1 MVAPPPLPT
10 NRNYTTFPGRRERVT
25 NSVSAVFLDLF
36 NLYIRFPSLSLSLS
50 SITVNIIIIFLA
62 SLLFDWSGLMFMVVI
77 HDVSFWIFV
86 IKHPSRRRWTCAF
99 IMEITQHR
107 WRWRVVRLDGLRLGG
122 TRSHTCWFIW
132 FVFSKGSATQIYFL
146 FFLLFPCFIFPFF
159 LLR

>member
-122 TRSHTCWFIW
+122 ISHTCWFIW

-146 FFLLFPCFIFPFF
+146 FFLLFSCFIFTF
-159 LLR
+159 LLLR